1 MARALVAAAVLLLS
15 AAAFAQGR
23 AILGQPEPHGPA
35 LYPFLVER
43 ADAWRRAGQPAREI
57 ADLQRAEQ
65 LDDNSEQQRRRASQR
80 VYEAALHS
88 GSLLL
93 ALQYNQRAYEAALRV
108 GGRGPLMKPLQEA
121 AFLHAKLGDLAK
133 AQAAVEEMERY
144 LFRMRRS
151 RAWERNG
158 DLWTAFYES
167 ARSHVFEVQGKVAE
181 GEQAATT
188 ALRAAERALMARVDR
203 AESEEERADAAL
215 HTGWIERLLR
225 DLAHFQLI
233 QGKLNEAE
241 LTVRHA
247 ISLARARAGERSDT
261 LMRSRTQLGR
271 VLVERGRY
279 AEAEQEARAALRTAE
294 ERGYGG
300 ESIGVY
306 TAREVLGASL
316 VMQQRWEEAV
326 QVYAARVEAV
336 AAADSELR
344 LRARLG
350 SPSWAIAL
358 IRTGRLQEAIGLLQ
372 SMIAGI
378 TKREGDSSF
387 SVAMSRGLLAV
398 ALLRDGRRDEALRQF
413 GLAVPVLVGRA
424 YQDQKDNRDGPARIA
439 RLVFVLEGYL
449 RALEAEPGAGAEMF
463 RIADF
468 ARGGQ
473 VQRAL
478 ALGAARAAVRSPALA
493 ALIEKREAL
502 ENRIVTLSGTLSDLL
517 NAPEDKRLGGVID
530 QMRRDLDG
538 ARAQAAELGARI
550 EREHPD
556 FAALIAPRAVT
567 LDEARA
573 ALRPGEALLSIYL
586 AEDRAYVW
594 AFGAA
599 GSAMSVRHISA
610 AQFAAWVGAL
620 RKALDVGAVPLERF
634 PAFDTATA
642 HRLYRELLEP
652 VRQAWAGA
660 RTLVVIPHRA
670 LGQLPFSV
678 LATEAA
684 TPAQAELPFAG
695 YRSVPWLVKDV
706 ALVQLPAAASLVTL
720 AKLPAPSQGRRPFI
734 GFGDPVFAARQASPG
749 ATRGG
754 LALRNLAILRG
765 GDALPAEARVA
776 ASFAKLPALPDTRE
790 EIREIAALLRAD
802 PDKEVFT
809 GLEANE
815 QRVKSLDLSR
825 HRVIAFATHGLVPG
839 DLEGLAQPAL
849 ALSNPEL
856 AGVAGDGVLQMDEI
870 LGLKLD
876 ADWVVLSACN
886 TGAAGSAGEEAVS
899 GLGRS
904 FFYAGARALLVS
916 NWPVETVSARLLTT
930 EIFRLQAADAK
941 LSRAAALR
949 QAMLHVMQNETGKD
963 RQGRPLF
970 SYAHPIFWAP
980 FSLVGDGN

>member
-1 MARALVAAAVLLLS
+1 MAARAFLGACLVVFSLASAANEAVLT
-15 AAAFAQGR
+15 
-23 AILGQPEPHGPA
+23 QPEPAGPA
-35 LYPFLVER
+35 LFPFLMKR
-43 ADAWRRAGQPAREI
+43 AEAWQRAGQPAKQI
-57 ADLQRAEQ
+57 ADLKRAAE
-65 LDDNSEQQRRRASQR
+65 SAETARER
-80 VYEAALHS
+80 V
-88 GSLLL
+88 
-93 ALQYNQRAYEAALRV
+93 AALRAV
-108 GGRGPLMKPLQEA
+108 VHAEMDSGSMLTALEYNALAYQAALDTGPPARLQPLSQKVNI
-121 AFLHAKLGDLAK
+121 HTRLGETSQ
-133 AQAAVEEMERY
+133 AQAALDEMD
-144 LFRMRRS
+144 FIMRRLRRGRMWAERGDAWTTMHERT
-151 RAWERNG
+151 RARLLASKGQHQE
-158 DLWTAFYES
+158 A
-167 ARSHVFEVQGKVAE
+167 
-181 GEQAATT
+181 EQASAT
-188 ALRAAERALMARVDR
+188 ALAAAERWLMARVE
-203 AESEEERADAAL
+203 AASEEEREDIA
-215 HTGWIERLLR
+215 TQTQGIEAVSRELAQQQLILGK
-225 DLAHFQLI
+225 LAH
-233 QGKLNEAE
+233 AE
-241 LTVRHA
+241 LTVRRA
-247 ISLARARAGERSDT
+247 LQLSRARMGERSAT
-261 LMRSRTQLGR
+261 AMRGRFNLAR

-279 AEAEQEARAALRTAE
+279 AEAEREAREALKIAEKLNFGGASFLVWAARD
-294 ERGYGG
+294 
-300 ESIGVY
+300 
-306 TAREVLGASL
+306 VLGQAL
-316 VMQQRWEEAV
+316 TMQARWDEAV
-326 QVYAARVEAV
+326 QVYGERETALVQ
-336 AAADSELR
+336 ADPELR
-344 LRARLG
+344 KRARFG
-350 SPSWAIAL
+350 SISWAMAL
-358 IRTGRLQEAIGLLQ
+358 VQTGRLDQASTMLS
-372 SMIAGI
+372 SMV
-378 TKREGDSSF
+378 RRLSDHEGEGSF
-387 SVAMSRGLLAV
+387 NVAMARGMLAV
-398 ALLRDGRRDEALRQF
+398 ALHRRGDSERAIQEFRR
-413 GLAVPVLVGRA
+413 AVPALLERA

-439 RLVFVLEGYL
+439 RLVFVLEGYM

-468 ARGGQ
+468 ARGGH

-530 QMRRDLDG
+530 QMRRDLDHG
-538 ARAQAAELGARI
+538 RAQAAELGARI

-599 GSAMSVRHISA
+599 GSAMSVRHIGA
-610 AQFAAWVGAL
+610 AQFAEWVGAL

-652 VRQAWAGA
+652 VRQGWAGV

-684 TPAQAELPFAG
+684 APAQAELPFAG
-695 YRSVPWLVKDV
+695 YRSVPWLVKDI

-720 AKLPAPSQGRRPFI
+720 AKLPAPSSGRRPFI

-749 ATRGG
+749 ATRGS

-765 GDALPAEARVA
+765 GEAQPAEARVA

-802 PDKEVFT
+802 PDKEVFI

-815 QRVKSLDLSR
+815 QRVKALDLSR

-886 TGAAGSAGEEAVS
+886 TAAGGAGEEAVS

-930 EIFRLQAADAK
+930 EIFRRQAADGK
-941 LSRAAALR
+941 LSRAQALR

>member
-1 MARALVAAAVLLLS
+1 MAARPFLGACLLFLAVTSIAAES
-15 AAAFAQGR
+15 
-23 AILGQPEPHGPA
+23 ILTQPEPAGAA
-35 LYPFLVER
+35 LYPFLMAR
-43 ADAWRRAGQPAREI
+43 AEAWQRAGQPAKQI
-57 ADLQRAEQ
+57 ADLKRAAE
-65 LDDNSEQQRRRASQR
+65 STWTARER
-80 VYEAALHS
+80 VAALRAVVHAEMDS
-88 GSLLL
+88 GSLLTALEYNAL
-93 ALQYNQRAYEAALRV
+93 AYQAALNTGPPARLQPLSQRV
-108 GGRGPLMKPLQEA
+108 NIHTR
-121 AFLHAKLGDLAK
+121 LGETAH
-133 AQAAVEEMERY
+133 AQAALDEMDLIMRRLRRGRMWAERGDAWTT
-144 LFRMRRS
+144 MHERS
-151 RAWERNG
+151 RARLLASKGQHHE
-158 DLWTAFYES
+158 A
-167 ARSHVFEVQGKVAE
+167 
-181 GEQAATT
+181 EQASAT
-188 ALRAAERALMARVDR
+188 ALAAAERWLKARVE
-203 AESEEERADAAL
+203 AASGEEREDVA
-215 HTGWIERLLR
+215 TQTQGIEAMSRE
-225 DLAHFQLI
+225 LAQQQQIL
-233 QGKLNEAE
+233 GKLADAE
-241 LTVRHA
+241 LTVRR
-247 ISLARARAGERSDT
+247 SLQLSRARVGELSAT
-261 LMRSRTQLGR
+261 FMRGRFNLAR

-279 AEAEQEARAALRTAE
+279 AEAEREAREALKIADKLNFSGASFLVWAARD
-294 ERGYGG
+294 
-300 ESIGVY
+300 
-306 TAREVLGASL
+306 VLGQAL
-316 VMQQRWEEAV
+316 AMQARWDEAV
-326 QVYAARVEAV
+326 QVYDERETALAQ
-336 AAADSELR
+336 ADPELR
-344 LRARLG
+344 KRARFG
-350 SPSWAIAL
+350 SISWAMAL
-358 IRTGRLQEAIGLLQ
+358 IHTGRVDQASTLLS
-372 SMIAGI
+372 SMV
-378 TKREGDSSF
+378 RRLSDYEGEGSF
-387 SVAMSRGLLAV
+387 SVAMARGMLAV
-398 ALLRDGRRDEALRQF
+398 ALHRRGEAARAMSEF
-413 GLAVPVLVGRA
+413 RRAVPVLVQRA
-424 YQDQKDNRDGPARIA
+424 YQEQKDNRDGPARIA

-449 RALEAEPGAGAEMF
+449 RALETEQGSGTEMF

-493 ALIEKREAL
+493 ALIERREAI
-502 ENRIVTLSGTLSDLL
+502 ESRIVTLSGTLSDLL

-530 QMRRDLDG
+530 QMRRDLGD
-538 ARAQAAELGARI
+538 ARAQDAELAARI

-567 LDEARA
+567 LAEARA

-599 GSAMSVRHISA
+599 GSAMSVRHIGA

-620 RKALDVGAVPLERF
+620 RKALDVGATPLERF

-652 VRQAWAGA
+652 VRSGWAGA

-684 TPAQAELPFAG
+684 APAQSELPFAG
-695 YRSVPWLVKDV
+695 YRSVPWLVKQV
-706 ALVQLPAAASLVTL
+706 AVAQLPAAASLVTL

-734 GFGDPVFAARQASPG
+734 GFGDPVFAAKQASPG

-765 GDALPAEARVA
+765 GEAQPGEARVA
-776 ASFAKLPALPDTRE
+776 ASFVRLPALPDTRE
-790 EIREIAALLRAD
+790 EIREIATLLRAD

-815 QRVKSLDLSR
+815 QRVKAQDLSR
-825 HRVIAFATHGLVPG
+825 HRIIAFATHGLVPG

-886 TGAAGSAGEEAVS
+886 TASAGSAGEEAVS

-930 EIFRLQAADAK
+930 EIFRRQAADAK
-941 LSRAAALR
+941 LSRAQALR
-949 QAMLHVMQNETGKD
+949 QAMLHVMLNETGKD
-963 RQGRPLF
+963 REGNPIF
-970 SYAHPIFWAP
+970 SYAHPLFWAP